1 MLATATRLH
10 ALLTQPQCALGV
22 FIPAGVHQPDVQRRQ
37 LDHLAQAGA
46 DLFEI
51 GLPCAN
57 PVLDGRLI
65 RSAYHRAL
73 FKGDVIDRTVR
84 AVAHAASLRPTVVM
98 TYWDPVRRHGPEHL
112 AGLLAD
118 AGASGIMVVDL
129 PHHETLRWHH
139 TAHNAG
145 LLTPHLVPR
154 ATTDADLPA
163 AIEGASGWLYAPA
176 STGPTGY
183 QGSLDLPALDA
194 FTQRLRA
201 ASPLPVVSGVGISS
215 PDLAARAAPLTDA
228 VVIGTPIVR
237 ALRPDPA
244 LAAAVTASFAQA
256 LHTRIGAG
264 PDA

>member
-1 MLATATRLH
+1 MATADRLH
-10 ALLTQPQCALGV
+10 TLLTQPQCALGV
-22 FIPAGVHQPDVQRRQ
+22 FIPAGVHQTDVQCRQ
-37 LDHLAQAGA
+37 LDHLAQSGA

-98 TYWDPVRRHGPEHL
+98 TYWEPVRCHGPEHL
-112 AGLLAD
+112 ARLLAD
-118 AGASGIMVVDL
+118 AGAAGMMVVDL
-129 PHHETLRWHH
+129 PRDETLRWHH
-139 TAHNAG
+139 AAHAAG
-145 LLTPHLVPR
+145 LSAPRLVPR
-154 ATTDADLPA
+154 ATRDSDLPA
-163 AIEGASGWLYAPA
+163 AIDGASGWLYAPA

-183 QGSLDLPALDA
+183 QGPLDLTALGA

-215 PDLAARAAPLTDA
+215 PGLAARVAPLVDA

-237 ALRPDPA
+237 ALLSDPA
-244 LAAAVTASFAQA
+244 PAAAVTASFAQA
-256 LHTRIGAG
+256 LRTRIGAAL
-264 PDA
+264 DA